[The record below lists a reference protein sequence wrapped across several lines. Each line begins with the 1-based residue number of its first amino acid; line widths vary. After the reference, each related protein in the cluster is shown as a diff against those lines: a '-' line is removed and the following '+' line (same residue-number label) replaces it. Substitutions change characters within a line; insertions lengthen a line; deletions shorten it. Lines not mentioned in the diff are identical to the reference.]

1 MSKSYQL
8 KITIKNSKP
17 PIWRRVLIPDGITFR
32 DLDDIIE
39 EIFGWEHE
47 HMFEFCF
54 DREMYFTGSP
64 ILQSNDTVDEQIDPW
79 LSENESFTYIY
90 DFGDNWIHTIKVEK
104 ILEREERFPKVI
116 KSKGPYLIEDCGGIW
131 GFYDCIE
138 EAQPFD
144 KEEAN
149 EHLFQ
154 LVYPETVFEN
164 STESN
169 LKESD
174 DIHSE
179 LENRVRSSVP
189 TPLSLADVFI
199 NYSKDELCQIARLH
213 HFTRYSKFK
222 KADLAE
228 WLKNSLLETSYM
240 KKILSRVTS
249 EELLIF
255 DQAIQKNGIMI
266 PQQLL
271 ETSLLLCSY
280 AGFYSDWEFLQVPV
294 DVQEKYKKICTPEFR
309 RKLQER
315 QELQCYCR
323 AAVYLYGVVSK
334 EDLQEIYLHYENKTA
349 PENLLED
356 ILFSLCQTEEG
367 EFIFKDNLLMDERLL
382 EQNAYRTVRK
392 IQKDFSRYFPE
403 DKEYMLSYGK
413 MQNQL
418 FTEETRFFIDYLEK
432 RFHLEK
438 PEVLEL
444 YMHTV
449 EMLRMHQEDENI
461 FDLYLD
467 FGCRINSQKKTKEFL
482 DNIKKLLHFV
492 RTWELN
498 GHTENEVFS
507 KKYLKTVSGNKII
520 PFSKEKKI
528 YPNDL
533 CPCGSGKK
541 YKHCCGKKQS

>member
-1 MSKSYQL
+1 
-8 KITIKNSKP
+8 
-17 PIWRRVLIPDGITFR
+17 
-32 DLDDIIE
+32 
-39 EIFGWEHE
+39 
-47 HMFEFCF
+47 
-54 DREMYFTGSP
+54 
-64 ILQSNDTVDEQIDPW
+64 
-79 LSENESFTYIY
+79 
-90 DFGDNWIHTIKVEK
+90 
-104 ILEREERFPKVI
+104 
-116 KSKGPYLIEDCGGIW
+116 
-131 GFYDCIE
+131 
-138 EAQPFD
+138 
-144 KEEAN
+144 
-149 EHLFQ
+149 
-154 LVYPETVFEN
+154 
-164 STESN
+164 
-169 LKESD
+169 
-174 DIHSE
+174 
-179 LENRVRSSVP
+179 
-189 TPLSLADVFI
+189 
-199 NYSKDELCQIARLH
+199 
-213 HFTRYSKFK
+213 
-222 KADLAE
+222 
-228 WLKNSLLETSYM
+228 M

-315 QELQCYCR
+315 QDLQCYCR

-392 IQKDFSRYFPE
+392 MQKDFCRYFPE
-403 DKEYMLSYGK
+403 DKGDMFSYGK
-413 MQNQL
+413 MQNHL
-418 FTEETRFFIDYLEK
+418 FTEETGFFIDYLEK
-432 RFHLEK
+432 RLHLERI
-438 PEVLEL
+438 EVLEL

-461 FDLYLD
+461 FDLYMD

-482 DNIKKLLHFV
+482 DNIKKLSHFV

-498 GHTENEVFS
+498 GHTENEVFP

>member
-54 DREMYFTGSP
+54 DRETYFTGSP
-64 ILQSNDTVDEQIDPW
+64 VPQPDDTVDEQIDPW
-79 LSENESFTYIY
+79 LSQDESFTYIY
-90 DFGDNWIHTIKVEK
+90 DFGDDWIHTIKVEK

-138 EAQPFD
+138 EALPFD
-144 KEEAN
+144 VEEAN
-149 EHLFQ
+149 EHLSQ
-154 LVYPETVFEN
+154 LVYPEAVFKD
-164 STESN
+164 SA
-169 LKESD
+169 ESD
-174 DIHSE
+174 MDESEDILFE
-179 LENRVRSSVP
+179 MENRVRSSVP
-189 TPLSLADVFI
+189 TPLSLTDVFI
-199 NYSKDELCQIARLH
+199 NYSKDELYQIARLH

-222 KADLAE
+222 KAELAE
-228 WLKNSLLETSYM
+228 WLKNSLLETFYM
-240 KKILSRVTS
+240 KKILSRTTS

-280 AGFYSDWEFLQVPV
+280 GGFYSGWEFLQIPV

-323 AAVYLYGVVSK
+323 AAVYLYGAVSK
-334 EDLQEIYLHYENKTA
+334 EDLQEIYLHYENKTV

-356 ILFSLCQTEEG
+356 ILFSLCQTEED
-367 EFIFKDNLLMDERLL
+367 ELIFKDDLLMDRRLL

-403 DKEYMLSYGK
+403 DREDMLSYGK

-438 PEVLEL
+438 LEVLEL

-449 EMLRMHQEDENI
+449 EMLRMHQEDETI

-482 DNIKKLLHFV
+482 DNIKKLSHFV

-498 GHTENEVFS
+498 GHMENEVLPQKFQ
-507 KKYLKTVSGNKII
+507 KNIPENKII

-528 YPNDL
+528 YPNDP